1 MNLAPIILFVYNRP
15 EHTKKTLESLKIN
28 ELASDSLLFIF
39 SDGNKNENDRKSVEE
54 VRNYISTIS
63 GFKEINI
70 ILREKNLGLADSVIS
85 GVAEVIEKYGK
96 AIVLE
101 DDIVTSKYFL
111 KFMNEALDF
120 YDADK
125 KIYSISG
132 YNFPIKIP
140 KSYQHK
146 IYISSTSI
154 ILGLGYLEG

>member
-28 ELASDSLLFIF
+28 ELASESSLFIF
-39 SDGNKNENDRKSVEE
+39 SDGSKNENDKKSVDE
-54 VRNYISTIS
+54 VRKYISTIS
-63 GFKEINI
+63 GFKEIKI

-85 GVAEVIEKYGK
+85 GVTEVIEKYGK

-120 YDADK
+120 YED
-125 KIYSISG
+125 G
-132 YNFPIKIP
+132 
-140 KSYQHK
+140 
-146 IYISSTSI
+146 
-154 ILGLGYLEG
+154 